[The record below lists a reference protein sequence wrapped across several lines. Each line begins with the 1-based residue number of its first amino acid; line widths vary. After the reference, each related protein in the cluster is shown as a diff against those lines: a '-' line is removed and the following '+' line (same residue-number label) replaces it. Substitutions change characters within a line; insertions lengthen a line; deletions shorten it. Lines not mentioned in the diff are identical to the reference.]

1 MQNKVLIISQPFGLG
16 DHIFT
21 QTIAHEFISLG
32 YKVIWPVVDNL
43 VEGLN
48 RAYPAVTFVPRSM
61 VNTDLECKDFK
72 EEDGVRY
79 LPMRF
84 SEHLMGRQYVFHM
97 VSKYDCLNMDWR
109 RWKEHAMPVR
119 DKTKEQLLR
128 HAIGL
133 NGDPYVLMNTKFGN
147 GGAFN
152 IEVRNTTGLKE
163 VWLDFVPG
171 FSLFDWCGIIENASV
186 IHAVSTST
194 LYLFELLDLKATQ
207 VHLYPRKPIEPDFR
221 YTKFLMTKNYILH
234 E

>member
-1 MQNKVLIISQPFGLG
+1 MQNKILIISQPFGCG
-16 DHIFT
+16 DVIFT
-21 QTIAHEFISLG
+21 QTIAHEFIAGG
-32 YKVIWPVVDNL
+32 YKIIWPVVDGL

-48 RAYPAVTFVPRSM
+48 RAYPQVTFVPQSM
-61 VNTDLECKDFK
+61 VNTDLMSKEFK
-72 EEDGVRY
+72 EENGVRY

-84 SEHLMGRQYVFHM
+84 SEHLMGRQYLFHM
-97 VSKYDCLNMDWR
+97 VSKYDFLTMDWR

-119 DKTKEQLLR
+119 DRTKEQLLR

-133 NGDPYVLMNTKFGN
+133 NGEPYVLMNTKFGN
-147 GGAFN
+147 DGAFT
-152 IEVRNTTGLKE
+152 IDIRNTTGLKE

-194 LYLFELLDLKATQ
+194 LYLFELLDLKAQ
-207 VHLYPRKPIEPDFR
+207 QIHLYPRKPIEPDFR